1 MIYVETGKRRNQ
13 SEELEHVGDE
23 LDDSV
28 VEVLEKE
35 KRGNGYLA
43 EVGREVLLDV
53 GAEIG
58 LGATD
63 PNEGDERFEEVVDE
77 VGIGHDV
84 GDVGEEIDESVEN
97 GGAVGEDLQWRRRER
112 KETRS
117 LRKRTMRRKSRIA

>member
-28 VEVLEKE
+28 VKILEKE

-63 PNEGDERFEEVVDE
+63 PDEGDERFEEVVDE